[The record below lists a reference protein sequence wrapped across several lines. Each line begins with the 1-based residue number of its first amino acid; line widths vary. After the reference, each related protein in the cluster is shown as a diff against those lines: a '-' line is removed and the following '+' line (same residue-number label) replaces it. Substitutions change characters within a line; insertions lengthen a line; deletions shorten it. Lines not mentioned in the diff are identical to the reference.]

1 MEKVEALKRI
11 FLLID
16 QVRHA
21 GRFKGRAGLLNRLR
35 ILLDMVETHV
45 PMINYNELCVKE
57 AERLF
62 NEARECL
69 NEGMPVGQKD

>member
-1 MEKVEALKRI
+1 MEKVEALKRML
-11 FLLID
+11 LLID

-21 GRFKGRAGLLNRLR
+21 GRFKGRADLLKK
-35 ILLDMVETHV
+35 LLCLVAIVETHV
-45 PMINYNELCVKE
+45 PMLDYNELCCKE
-57 AERLF
+57 AERVF